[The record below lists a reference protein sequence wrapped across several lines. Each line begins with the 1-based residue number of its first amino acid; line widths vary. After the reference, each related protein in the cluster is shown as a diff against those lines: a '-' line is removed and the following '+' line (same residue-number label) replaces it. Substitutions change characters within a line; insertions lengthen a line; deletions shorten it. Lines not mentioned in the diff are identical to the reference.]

1 MSIYVS
7 TSCLSSKYNYSQI
20 LDAYSNLG
28 IKNVELGV
36 CKDSTLDVAKLIKK
50 HDFNYIVHHYFP
62 PPKEPF
68 IVNLAS
74 PDKQIL
80 RKSIDQMKNSIDFCA
95 DFDINFFSF
104 HAGFRVD
111 PDINLKFGFNN
122 IPEYENSF
130 NIFKESV
137 EKIVDYAERMNV
149 KVAIENNVLSE
160 YNLIDGRNKL
170 LLMCELWEFER
181 LFDEITSKNLG
192 ILLDIGHLKVSSNLL
207 MFDANK
213 FIYKLKDKTFA
224 VHVSE
229 NNGRFDEHRC
239 PREGDWSLA
248 IVNIYFKN
256 RDVPIVLECKC
267 NDEKEL
273 ENGLMLL
280 KESDEDVST
289 NSVRGKKRKTFK
301 H

>member
-36 CKDSTLDVAKLIKK
+36 CKDPTLDVAKLIKK

-80 RKSIDQMKNSIDFCA
+80 RKSIDQMKNSIDFCV
-95 DFDINFFSF
+95 DFNINFFSF

-111 PDINLKFGFNN
+111 PNINLKFNFNK
-122 IPEYENSF
+122 IPEYETSF
-130 NIFKESV
+130 DTFKESV
-137 EKIVDYAERMNV
+137 EKIVDYAERRSV

-160 YNLIDGRNKL
+160 YNLVDGRNKL

-181 LFDEITSKNLG
+181 LFKEIPSKNLG
-192 ILLDIGHLKVSSNLL
+192 VLLDIGHLKVTSNLL
-207 MFDANK
+207 KFDANE
-213 FIYKLKDKTFA
+213 FIYKLKDKIFA
-224 VHVSE
+224 VHVHE
-229 NNGRFDEHRC
+229 NNGRVDEHRC
-239 PREGDWSLA
+239 LKEGDWTLD
-248 IVNIYFKN
+248 IVNRYFKN
-256 RDVPIVLECKC
+256 KDVPIVLECKC

-273 ENGLMLL
+273 ENALMLL
-280 KESDEDVST
+280 RGGDEDAI
-289 NSVRGKKRKTFK
+289 
-301 H
+301 

>member
-7 TSCLSSKYNYSQI
+7 TSCLSSKYGFPQI
-20 LDAYSNLG
+20 LDNYSKLG
-28 IKNVELGV
+28 TKNVELGV
-36 CKDSTLDVAKLIKK
+36 CNDYTLDVAKLLKK

-74 PDKQIL
+74 QSKQIL
-80 RKSIDQMKNSIDFCA
+80 EKSTYQMMKSIDFCA
-95 DFDINFFSF
+95 DFNINFFSF

-111 PDINLKFGFNN
+111 PDINLKFDFNN
-122 IPEYENSF
+122 VTEYQNSF

-137 EKIVDYAERMNV
+137 EKIVDYAERRNV

-160 YNLIDGRNKL
+160 YNLIDGENKL

-181 LFDEITSKNLG
+181 VFNEINSKNLG
-192 ILLDIGHLKVSSNLL
+192 VLLDIGHLKVTANLL
-207 MFDANK
+207 KFDAEE
-213 FIYKLKDKTFA
+213 FIDKMKDKTFA
-224 VHVSE
+224 VHIHE
-229 NNGRFDEHRC
+229 NNGRLDEHRC
-239 PREGDWSLA
+239 PRGGDWALA
-248 IVNIYFKN
+248 VVNNYFKN
-256 RDVPIVLECKC
+256 KDVPIVLECKC

-280 KESDEDVST
+280 RGGDEDVI
-289 NSVRGKKRKTFK
+289 
-301 H
+301 

>member
-7 TSCLSSKYNYSQI
+7 TSCLSSKYDYSQI
-20 LDAYSNLG
+20 LDVYSKLG
-28 IKNVELGV
+28 IKNVELGI
-36 CKDSTLDVAKLIKK
+36 CKDSTFTKILKK
-50 HDFNYIVHHYFP
+50 YNFNYIVHHYFP

-74 PDKQIL
+74 QSKQIL
-80 RKSIDQMKNSIDFCA
+80 RKSMDQMIKSIDFCA
-95 DFDINFFSF
+95 DFNINFFSF

-111 PDINLKFGFNN
+111 PNINLKFNFNN
-122 IPEYENSF
+122 ISKYEDSF

-137 EKIVDYAERMNV
+137 EKLVDYAGRRSV

-160 YNLIDGRNKL
+160 YNIVDGRNKL

-181 LFDEITSKNLG
+181 LFNEITSKNLG
-192 ILLDIGHLKVSSNLL
+192 VLLDIGHLKVTANLL
-207 MFDANK
+207 KFDAEE

-224 VHVSE
+224 VHIHE
-229 NNGRFDEHRC
+229 NNGRVDEHRC
-239 PREGDWSLA
+239 FREGDWSLA
-248 IVNIYFKN
+248 IVEGYFKN

-267 NDEKEL
+267 NNEKEL
-273 ENGLMLL
+273 ENALMLL

-289 NSVRGKKRKTFK
+289 NSVRGKLYRDK
-301 H
+301 